1 MQTQIPEEI
10 RLQHGRVALTLVY
23 DGEHKSLP
31 AEFLRV
37 YSPSAE
43 VRGHGP
49 GQEVLQTGKAEVTI
63 QGLEPVG
70 QYALKITF
78 SDGHNSGLYDWAY
91 LYKLAYQYDDLWAD
105 YLRQIEAAGASRIP
119 TAADLAVQ
127 QSGHSCGSGGCGSG
141 GCGSHH

>member
-10 RLQHGRVALTLVY
+10 RLQHGRIALTLVY
-23 DGEHKSLP
+23 GGEHKSLP

-119 TAADLAVQ
+119 TVADLAAQ